1 MYRIFYEDLD
11 AIILSN
17 KKIKDYYDKE
27 GLIPIYK
34 KGFLPDVEDFIE
46 NEDDQKNIQKFEDL
60 PELDKFKEKG
70 LWFIKKEE
78 IDNQFYEDLVTDI
91 ETLEDLKKAWEE
103 KINKN
108 FKDPKFIK
116 FENKLKEELSRGDKR
131 KVLIFSEF
139 ADTANYIYKKLH
151 ENNYKVFKYT
161 SAESSKKENRNIIKK
176 F

>member
-1 MYRIFYEDLD
+1 MKRLLVRRFESCIESFMKTLD

-78 IDNQFYEDLVTDI
+78 IDNQFYEDLITDI
-91 ETLEDLKKAWEE
+91 ETLEDLKKAWEV

-116 FENKLKEELSRGDKR
+116 FENKLKEELSK
-131 KVLIFSEF
+131 
-139 ADTANYIYKKLH
+139 
-151 ENNYKVFKYT
+151 
-161 SAESSKKENRNIIKK
+161 
-176 F
+176 